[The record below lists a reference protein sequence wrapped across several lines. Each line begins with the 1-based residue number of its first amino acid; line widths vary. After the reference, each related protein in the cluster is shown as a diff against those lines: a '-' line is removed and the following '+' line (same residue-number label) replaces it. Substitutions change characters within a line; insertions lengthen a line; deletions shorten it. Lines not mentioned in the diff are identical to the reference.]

1 MHYELWALNTGN
13 LIRDYDS
20 EAEALAMV
28 RSLLASGWCAD
39 DLGLRLEYDEGEE
52 GDDAV
57 LPLALYGAALA
68 ARVDERSAQSA

>member
-20 EAEALAMV
+20 EAEALAMA
-28 RSLLASGWCAD
+28 RSLLARGWPAD

-52 GDDAV
+52 GDDAG
-57 LPLALYGAALA
+57 LPPALYGAALA
-68 ARVDERSAQSA
+68 ARVDERSVRSA